1 VWYLFSGWVIKK
13 LGDKAPRLVRMY
25 ASAYEYLDFPVPGR
39 AIISSRSMRN
49 AKSDSD
55 LKENGI
61 VLHHVIREP
70 GKPHADDLRSFDRKF
85 KSDNDI
91 IKENEKL
98 PHEERKPINT
108 KLDDIYEYKSLL
120 YEATLEELDNY
131 DVIFCTTSLAANV
144 KLLKATKDRVSQV
157 IIDECGMC
165 SEPESML
172 PIIAT
177 HANQVVLIG
186 DHKQLRP
193 IIKCREASDLGL
205 GKSLFER
212 YSTEQGLMTMLQEQY
227 RMVNI
232 IFKPKC
238 QGLGL
243 WCLMPLSTI

>member
-1 VWYLFSGWVIKK
+1 
-13 LGDKAPRLVRMY
+13 
-25 ASAYEYLDFPVPGR
+25 
-39 AIISSRSMRN
+39 
-49 AKSDSD
+49 
-55 LKENGI
+55 
-61 VLHHVIREP
+61 
-70 GKPHADDLRSFDRKF
+70 LRSFDRKF

-98 PHEERKPINT
+98 PHEKRKPINT
-108 KLDDIYEYKSLL
+108 KLDDIYEYKGLL
-120 YEATLEELDNY
+120 YQATLEELDQY

-232 IFKPKC
+232 ILKPKC

>member
-1 VWYLFSGWVIKK
+1 MWYLFSGWVIKK

-98 PHEERKPINT
+98 PHEKRKPINT

-120 YEATLEELDNY
+120 YEATLEELDHYN
-131 DVIFCTTSLAANV
+131 VIFCTTSLAANV

-232 IFKPKC
+232 MLKPKC

>member
-1 VWYLFSGWVIKK
+1 MWYLFSGWVIKK

-55 LKENGI
+55 LKENGV
-61 VLHHVIREP
+61 VLHHVIREQ
-70 GKPHADDLRSFDRKF
+70 GKPHADELQSFDEKF
-85 KSDNDI
+85 GSDNDI

-98 PHEERKPINT
+98 PHEQRKPINT
-108 KLDDIYEYKSLL
+108 KLEDIYKYKSLL
-120 YEATLEELDNY
+120 YEATLEELDHY

-144 KLLKATKDRVSQV
+144 KLLNATKDRVSQV